1 MPIVGEL
8 IGCLILLMSSIFMDE
23 IPMQV
28 PAYSERIAPS
38 VFGGQ
43 TLMLMG
49 IYSYLTEI
57 TSEENRTFRFGCFTV
72 FFTLIPISSIPWSG
86 VLFNYL
92 GYTSTFYSYSTLN
105 FFINS

>member
-1 MPIVGEL
+1 
-8 IGCLILLMSSIFMDE
+8 MDE

-38 VFGGQ
+38 IFGGQ

-57 TSEENRTFRFGCFTV
+57 TSEENRTFRFGCLTV
-72 FFTLIPISSIPWSG
+72 FFTLIPILSIPWSG

-92 GYTSTFYSYSTLN
+92 GYTST
-105 FFINS
+105 INVAIPLSSL